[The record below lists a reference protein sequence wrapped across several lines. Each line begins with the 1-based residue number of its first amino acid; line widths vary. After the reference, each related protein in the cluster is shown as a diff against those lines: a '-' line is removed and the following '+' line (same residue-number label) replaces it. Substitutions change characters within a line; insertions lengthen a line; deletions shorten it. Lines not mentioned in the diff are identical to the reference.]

1 MTSAIGMNRAVKGR
15 YAKVGASS
23 GSATRISVR
32 ANVLVPYGDLDE
44 NDMPVA
50 RRVPQRRAPRTQSA
64 VPMPRHER
72 PARGGMT
79 LITAL
84 CITGIFVFTLGIV
97 TLVNMSRL
105 TEASKALFTLR
116 TQIEAGQKANNEL
129 AMQLDAASDG
139 AKICYAAARNLG
151 MVAAEGAELV
161 YLTAPSTRHEIQEVQ
176 AAVPPARSGIY
187 GLLFGFL
194 D

>member
-1 MTSAIGMNRAVKGR
+1 MTSAVGMNRAVKGR
-15 YAKVGASS
+15 YAKVGVSS

-32 ANVLVPYGDLDE
+32 PNVLLPCGDLDE

-50 RRVPQRRAPRTQSA
+50 RRVPVRRAPRTRA
-64 VPMPRHER
+64 EAAAPRHER
-72 PARGGMT
+72 PVRGGMAFV
-79 LITAL
+79 TAL
-84 CITGIFVFTLGIV
+84 CVVGFFAFTLGIV

-105 TEASKALFTLR
+105 TEASKALYTLR
-116 TQIEAGQKANNEL
+116 TQIEANQKANNDL
-129 AMQLDAASDG
+129 AVQLDSASDG

-151 MVAAEGAELV
+151 MVAAEGAEVV
-161 YLTAPSTRHEIQEVQ
+161 YLTAPSTRHKVQEVQ

-187 GLLFGFL
+187 GILFGFL